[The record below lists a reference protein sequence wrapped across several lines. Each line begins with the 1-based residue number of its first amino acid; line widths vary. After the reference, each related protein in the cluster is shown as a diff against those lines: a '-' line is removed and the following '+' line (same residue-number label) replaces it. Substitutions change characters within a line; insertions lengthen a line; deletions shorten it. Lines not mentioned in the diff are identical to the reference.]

1 MSLLG
6 AGQVIADITHTDIGK
21 AYDCRNVDHASSILV
36 RMLNQTDTFA
46 VAFYAEH
53 EWNTDW
59 QFAIYLVQLAARE
72 SYVSTE

>member
-1 MSLLG
+1 MSTSLNDNSEAPPLQRSLGVMSLLG

-36 RMLNQTDTFA
+36 RMLNQTDTFI

-53 EWNTDW
+53 E
-59 QFAIYLVQLAARE
+59 
-72 SYVSTE
+72 

>member
-53 EWNTDW
+53 E
-59 QFAIYLVQLAARE
+59 
-72 SYVSTE
+72 